1 MFNNMT
7 VSRLDNVSHR
17 TRSKGKKTVQ
27 CTHCAVRRHRHEI
40 GVDKATDAYLIRI
53 CSGITAVNSKL
64 GVTNNYPQML
74 CSETVWAI
82 VGALKW
88 VNRSGPW
95 EAQWGG

>member
-1 MFNNMT
+1 M
-7 VSRLDNVSHR
+7 
-17 TRSKGKKTVQ
+17 
-27 CTHCAVRRHRHEI
+27 RRHRHEI

-53 CSGITAVNSKL
+53 CSGIAAVKSKL

-82 VGALKW
+82 VGALKR